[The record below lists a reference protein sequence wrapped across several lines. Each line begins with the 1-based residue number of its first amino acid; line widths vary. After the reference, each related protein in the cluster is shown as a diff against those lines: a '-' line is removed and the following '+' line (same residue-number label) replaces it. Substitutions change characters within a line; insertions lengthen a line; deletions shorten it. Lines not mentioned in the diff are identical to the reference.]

1 MKKILFVLALF
12 LLKGAFAQDTTQLL
26 MTGPAVIVH
35 KDARLDALVK
45 KQASIN
51 LAIKKTTG
59 RTMKGYR
66 LLIINTNSRDEA
78 IAAKTKIYTHFPDQK
93 AYLTYQSPF
102 FKLKAGNY
110 QTREDAKRYQDL
122 MNVLFPKG
130 VFIISD
136 TIEVKPEKDNEPGE
150 LLP

>member
-35 KDARLDALVK
+35 KDPRLDALVK

-78 IAAKTKIYTHFPDQK
+78 IAAKTKIYTHFPGQ
-93 AYLTYQSPF
+93 
-102 FKLKAGNY
+102 
-110 QTREDAKRYQDL
+110 
-122 MNVLFPKG
+122 
-130 VFIISD
+130 
-136 TIEVKPEKDNEPGE
+136 
-150 LLP
+150 

>member
-1 MKKILFVLALF
+1 MKKILFALALF

-26 MTGPAVIVH
+26 TGPAVIVH
-35 KDARLDALVK
+35 KDPRLDALVK

-93 AYLTYQSPF
+93 AYLNYQSPF

-110 QTREDAKRYQDL
+110 QTRDDAKRYQDL

>member
-35 KDARLDALVK
+35 KDPRLDALVK